1 MRAIVGSILAVAFTL
16 GTVWLFLPFQ
26 LVKDVIPAIANADFA
41 LLFVAGALI
50 AGVQWVRA
58 WRLSIFSTGQATLPD
73 MDFVS
78 VAAQLNFY
86 SFLVPYRMGDL
97 SYPVL
102 AKKVLGHP
110 IAKAAAVLLATRLL
124 DLAAVTSL
132 FLGIGAILGAFGGP
146 AGQLALAAAT
156 GLLIAPVAG
165 VPFIAIFMRAV
176 NRKARLAS
184 LARALEHCAEFRSF
198 LPVYLLGYAI
208 WIQFAL
214 AAFLCARAAD
224 LQIGAVTAG
233 FGSTASNIAFALP
246 ISGIAGL
253 GPSQAAWVLALQSV
267 GVDVYAALVSAL
279 AFYLVTLA
287 SACVCGLAGFALMLA
302 RAPRT

>member
-1 MRAIVGSILAVAFTL
+1 MRAIIGSIFAVAVTL
-16 GTVWLFLPFQ
+16 TTVWLFLPFQ
-26 LVKDVIPAIANADFA
+26 MVKDALPAIANADHA
-41 LLFVAGALI
+41 LLFLAGALI
-50 AGVQWVRA
+50 ASVQWVRA
-58 WRLSIFSTGQATLPD
+58 WRLSIFSTGQTTLPD
-73 MDFVS
+73 MDFVA

-102 AKKVLGHP
+102 AKKVLGHS
-110 IAKAAAVLLATRLL
+110 ISKAAAVLLATRLL

-132 FLGIGAILGAFGGP
+132 FLGIGAILDAFEGL

-156 GLLIAPVAG
+156 GLVIAPVAG
-165 VPFIAIFMRAV
+165 APFIATFIRAI
-176 NRKARLAS
+176 NHNARLAF
-184 LARALEHCAEFRSF
+184 LTHALEHCAEFRSF

-208 WIQFAL
+208 WILFAL
-214 AAFLCARAAD
+214 AAFLCARAAGLD
-224 LQIGAVTAG
+224 IGAVAAG

-253 GPSQAAWVLALQSV
+253 GPSQAAFVLAVQSV
-267 GVDVYAALVSAL
+267 GVDAYAALVSAL

-302 RAPRT
+302 RSTRT

>member
-1 MRAIVGSILAVAFTL
+1 MDA
-16 GTVWLFLPFQ
+16 
-26 LVKDVIPAIANADFA
+26 IPAIANADFA
-41 LLFVAGALI
+41 LLFVAGLLI
-50 AGVQWVRA
+50 AGVQWIRA

-73 MDFVS
+73 MDFVA
-78 VAAQLNFY
+78 VAGQLNFY

-102 AKKVLGHP
+102 AKKLLGHP
-110 IAKAAAVLLATRLL
+110 LAKAAAVLLATRLL
-124 DLAAVTSL
+124 DLAAVTSI
-132 FLGIGAILGAFGGP
+132 FLGIGAILGAFRGLS
-146 AGQLALAAAT
+146 GQLAFAASA
-156 GLLIAPVAG
+156 GLVIAPLAVF
-165 VPFIAIFMRAV
+165 PFIAIIMRTLS
-176 NRKARLAS
+176 RQARLAS
-184 LARALEHCAEFRSF
+184 IVRALQYCADLRSF

-208 WIQFAL
+208 WVQFAL

-233 FGSTASNIAFALP
+233 FGSTASNVAFALP

-253 GPSQAAWVLALQSV
+253 GPSQAAWVVALQSV
-267 GVDVYAALVSAL
+267 GVDVHAALVSAM

-302 RAPRT
+302 RRPGT